1 MTDKYDE
8 KTGPSEVDQ
17 SKNAHEVL
25 DNSEDIEKKEN
36 SENHSKDI
44 DKKLDRGEE
53 IYTGFGFDNSRD
65 NDNKLT
71 DDLQT
76 EKIDTI
82 AVNKV
87 ANNSTDSKIVE
98 KEIYKASTDESIVED
113 NNVKAVP
120 VKAIE
125 REDIKP
131 STSSKKNTTNNSTI
145 VIKSDGKNIKSQ
157 NNKSKSAKAE
167 DKVFYKDD
175 IKNNYNES
183 KKDNSTIVIKT
194 NGNIK
199 KDIEAPS
206 KDKIVQDKERANY
219 QDKVDSNYNDLSR
232 ERKSANYKEI
242 PEDTKVVIKAD
253 NGDINYKENHIES
266 GYNRVNKDSTLIE
279 NNDRYTR
286 RNHKVLDFP
295 VNESNVKGQVPADYQ
310 LKSTYYSND
319 SRPNTLYN
327 TPGSVYKNYNTLSIK
342 KHYKAKKKAN
352 RRGLSL
358 KKVAIGVAAVAGI
371 ALILLPEDDD
381 SSFRF

>member
-17 SKNAHEVL
+17 SKDAHEVL
-25 DNSEDIEKKEN
+25 DNSEDIEEKEN

-53 IYTGFGFDNSRD
+53 LYTGFGFDNSMD

-98 KEIYKASTDESIVED
+98 KEVYKASTDESIVED

-157 NNKSKSAKAE
+157 NNENKSVRSQE
-167 DKVFYKDD
+167 KVFYKDN
-175 IKNNYNES
+175 IKNN
-183 KKDNSTIVIKT
+183 
-194 NGNIK
+194 
-199 KDIEAPS
+199 
-206 KDKIVQDKERANY
+206 
-219 QDKVDSNYNDLSR
+219 
-232 ERKSANYKEI
+232 
-242 PEDTKVVIKAD
+242 
-253 NGDINYKENHIES
+253 
-266 GYNRVNKDSTLIE
+266 IE
-279 NNDRYTR
+279 N
-286 RNHKVLDFP
+286 
-295 VNESNVKGQVPADYQ
+295 KGI
-310 LKSTYYSND
+310 T
-319 SRPNTLYN
+319 
-327 TPGSVYKNYNTLSIK
+327 
-342 KHYKAKKKAN
+342 
-352 RRGLSL
+352 
-358 KKVAIGVAAVAGI
+358 
-371 ALILLPEDDD
+371 
-381 SSFRF
+381 